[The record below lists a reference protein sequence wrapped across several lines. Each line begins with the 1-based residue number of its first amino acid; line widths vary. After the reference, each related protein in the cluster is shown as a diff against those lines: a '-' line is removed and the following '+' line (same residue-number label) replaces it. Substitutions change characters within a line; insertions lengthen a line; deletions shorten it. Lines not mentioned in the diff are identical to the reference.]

1 MKISVGICTYNGE
14 KYIREQLES
23 IINQSIKP
31 DEIIISDDASEDNTI
46 QIIESILSESD
57 ISYII
62 NKNDVRQGLHSNFTK
77 CFELCTGDVIFSCDQ
92 DDVWYEKKIETF
104 LPYFYEENI
113 FVYSNAIIV
122 DHERKCINNNFW
134 GVYNISF
141 DSLEVN
147 EFSKILL
154 NNMCI
159 AGCNMAFRR
168 ELFEKI
174 VPIPF
179 HFIHD
184 SWIAICAPLFG
195 QVAFINKPTMEY
207 RQHGNNTSSF
217 KSDEHKESISSSKVI
232 FDDMKKIEPNKWFN
246 LPAHYY
252 MSNLEFYDS
261 MNQYMNEEYKEMV
274 LKCKNFNYN
283 LMQCLPNCKWKG
295 IF

>member
-1 MKISVGICTYNGE
+1 M
-14 KYIREQLES
+14 
-23 IINQSIKP
+23 
-31 DEIIISDDASEDNTI
+31 
-46 QIIESILSESD
+46 
-57 ISYII
+57 
-62 NKNDVRQGLHSNFTK
+62 
-77 CFELCTGDVIFSCDQ
+77 
-92 DDVWYEKKIETF
+92 
-104 LPYFYEENI
+104 
-113 FVYSNAIIV
+113 

-295 IF
+295 ILILIKEYAKGNYKLFRGGAKRLIKDIVYLMINENKEYSYDLNCW

>member
-1 MKISVGICTYNGE
+1 M
-14 KYIREQLES
+14 
-23 IINQSIKP
+23 
-31 DEIIISDDASEDNTI
+31 
-46 QIIESILSESD
+46 
-57 ISYII
+57 
-62 NKNDVRQGLHSNFTK
+62 
-77 CFELCTGDVIFSCDQ
+77 
-92 DDVWYEKKIETF
+92 
-104 LPYFYEENI
+104 
-113 FVYSNAIIV
+113 

-207 RQHGNNTSSF
+207 RQHGNNQVGTEKISHKFTRLDDVRNLFIDVKLQLFQTYVNHEEIFPENLKKQNKKALNYF
-217 KSDEHKESISSSKVI
+217 KDIQN
-232 FDDMKKIEPNKWFN
+232 KKQINFKNWSAFHMLYKNETIMYYLENFIIMN
-246 LPAHYY
+246 LPIIGRILFKIRHIA
-252 MSNLEFYDS
+252 
-261 MNQYMNEEYKEMV
+261 
-274 LKCKNFNYN
+274 LKILGKR
-283 LMQCLPNCKWKG
+283 
-295 IF
+295 